1 MMRMSELPAAI
12 RAAINDWRLWATL
25 SLTAAIIVNEAVIG
39 IREGQPI
46 AAALTRLSL
55 HQVFLLLL
63 VNSIIAQAGIGA
75 LPVIRGVLM
84 TLYDWALQRRRNW
97 KEEGI
102 KEGVKEGFKAGGENA
117 LRTYIAAVLADET
130 LTPEDKTR
138 VIAILNNASSD
149 RGA

>member
-1 MMRMSELPAAI
+1 
-12 RAAINDWRLWATL
+12 
-25 SLTAAIIVNEAVIG
+25 
-39 IREGQPI
+39 
-46 AAALTRLSL
+46 
-55 HQVFLLLL
+55 
-63 VNSIIAQAGIGA
+63 
-75 LPVIRGVLM
+75 M

-117 LRTYIAAVLADET
+117 LHTYIAAVLADET

-138 VIAILNNASSD
+138 VIAILNNASPD

>member
-55 HQVFLLLL
+55 HQVLLLLL

-97 KEEGI
+97 KEEG
-102 KEGVKEGFKAGGENA
+102 VKEGGEKA

-138 VIAILNNASSD
+138 FIAILNNASSD

>member
-1 MMRMSELPAAI
+1 
-12 RAAINDWRLWATL
+12 
-25 SLTAAIIVNEAVIG
+25 
-39 IREGQPI
+39 
-46 AAALTRLSL
+46 
-55 HQVFLLLL
+55 
-63 VNSIIAQAGIGA
+63 
-75 LPVIRGVLM
+75 M

-97 KEEGI
+97 KEEG
-102 KEGVKEGFKAGGENA
+102 VKEGGEKA

>member
-1 MMRMSELPAAI
+1 
-12 RAAINDWRLWATL
+12 
-25 SLTAAIIVNEAVIG
+25 
-39 IREGQPI
+39 
-46 AAALTRLSL
+46 
-55 HQVFLLLL
+55 
-63 VNSIIAQAGIGA
+63 
-75 LPVIRGVLM
+75 M

-102 KEGVKEGFKAGGENA
+102 KEGVKAGGERA

-138 VIAILNNASSD
+138 VIAILNNASPD